1 MRRASLLE
9 IEMEPDGV
17 KGTVDEGVRMNLLLG
32 AEIMGIA
39 KRTPLASGQGVTFP
53 IVTWQDDPTRRAQ

>member
-1 MRRASLLE
+1 LLE

-17 KGTVDEGVRMNLLLG
+17 KGTADEGVRVDLLVG

-39 KRTPLASGQGVTFP
+39 KRTPLASGWRVTFP
-53 IVTWQDDPTRRAQ
+53 IVIWQDDPTRRAQ